1 MSVGRRRFTAAFEA
15 PGYRWLWLKSLS
27 TAAAYTIENLSV
39 GWLVLQ
45 LTNSPFWLGVAVAMR
60 GISQALLSVPAGLA
74 ADRLD
79 RRALLI
85 VAQTIAGLGAL
96 VLAYLI
102 LSAKIA
108 LWHVLIYMV
117 LAGAMFSTNSPATN
131 GLVYDVVGEA
141 RLLNA
146 SAFQF
151 MASSIVRIAG
161 ALAGGIIIDRLGV
174 GRNYLLIAVVNAGG
188 VACLAALRSP
198 AARRRA
204 SEAFGRAVAEG
215 VRYVLRTPRIR
226 RLLLLSL
233 TIEGFGF
240 STFSLLPFMARDV
253 LHVGGAGLGDL
264 AAMSGVGQLAAT
276 LLIASR
282 VEQEHLGT
290 VLMGAAFGFGVCIIA
305 FSSSPWFGLSLGLI
319 AVVGLMGSAYD
330 ATIAASFQLGVTD
343 EMRGRVLGFYSAT
356 FGLNALGATCI
367 GAVAT
372 ITGTPIALG
381 LSGAAVMAS
390 AFALS
395 RGAVALIR
403 PGPARSC

>member
-1 MSVGRRRFTAAFEA
+1 
-15 PGYRWLWLKSLS
+15 
-27 TAAAYTIENLSV
+27 
-39 GWLVLQ
+39 
-45 LTNSPFWLGVAVAMR
+45 MR
-60 GISQALLSVPAGLA
+60 GTAQALLSVPAGFA

-79 RRALLI
+79 RRAILI

-108 LWHVLIYMV
+108 LWHVLVYMV
-117 LAGAMFSTNSPATN
+117 LVGAMISTNSPATN

-146 SAFQF
+146 SAFLF

-161 ALAGGIIIDRLGV
+161 ALAGGVIIDRLGV
-174 GRNYLLIAVVNAGG
+174 GRNYLLIAIVNAGG

-198 AARRRA
+198 PARRHA
-204 SEAFGRAVAEG
+204 SEAFGRAVTEG
-215 VRYVLRTPRIR
+215 VRYAFRTARIR

-264 AAMSGVGQLAAT
+264 AAMNGVGQLAAT

-282 VEQEHLGT
+282 VEQKHLGS
-290 VLMGAAFGFGVCIIA
+290 VLMGAAFGFGACIIA

-319 AVVGLMGSAYD
+319 TTVGLMGSAYD
-330 ATIAASFQLGVTD
+330 ATIAASFQLGVAD

-356 FGLNALGATCI
+356 FGLNALGAVCI

-372 ITGTPIALG
+372 ITGTPLALG
-381 LSGAAVMAS
+381 LSGAAVIAS

-403 PGPARSC
+403 PDPAPPA